1 LRKLATAVFATSL
14 AVFGLVAPGPRV
26 ASADAAVASLSN
38 VKVVLIVGPVA
49 GATSYY
55 RSDAD
60 DAATEARKYTSN
72 VITIYSPTATWS
84 KVKPALQGASI
95 VVYMGHGN
103 GSPGPYGP
111 FNPLTE
117 DGLGLNPSAGTDN
130 TKTKYYGE
138 SYIASGVR
146 LASNAVVFLGHL
158 CYSAGNSEPLHPDP
172 TLGVAKQRVD
182 NMAAG
187 WIKAGARSVVAE
199 PYAGGMWGG
208 AAWYIHQ
215 LFTTDR
221 TMDAIFRSSPNF
233 NNHVLSFASIRSSGY
248 TARMDPGHVNAPP
261 FKRSIVGDPGLL
273 SVDVVGGRH
282 AATGVVASATY
293 GSSGAAYVSGSSGFA
308 RPVSASSLIVAAR

>member
-1 LRKLATAVFATSL
+1 LRKLAIAIFATSL

-26 ASADAAVASLSN
+26 ASADAATLSTL
-38 VKVVLIVGPVA
+38 KVVLIVGPVA
-49 GATSYY
+49 GSTTYY
-55 RSDAD
+55 RSDAN
-60 DAATEARKYTSN
+60 DAAAEARKYTSN

-111 FNPLTE
+111 FNPNTE

-130 TKTKYYGE
+130 STTKYYGE
-138 SYIASGVR
+138 FFIAR
-146 LASNAVVFLGHL
+146 DIHLAANAVVILGHL
-158 CYSAGNSEPLHPDP
+158 CYSAGNSEPGNPDP

-199 PYAGGMWGG
+199 PYAGGTWGG

-215 LFTTDR
+215 IFTTQQ

-233 NNHVLSFASIRSSGY
+233 HNHILTFASARSPGY
-248 TARMDPGHVNAPP
+248 TATMDPENRNAPP
-261 FKRSIVGDPGLL
+261 FRRAITGDPSLQTA
-273 SVDVVGGRH
+273 SVVGGRQ
-282 AATGVVASATY
+282 AATGTVVVSADWNGT
-293 GSSGAAYVSGSSGFA
+293 GSPAFVSRGSLA
-308 RPVSASSLIVAAR
+308 RPVNGRSLVAGVR